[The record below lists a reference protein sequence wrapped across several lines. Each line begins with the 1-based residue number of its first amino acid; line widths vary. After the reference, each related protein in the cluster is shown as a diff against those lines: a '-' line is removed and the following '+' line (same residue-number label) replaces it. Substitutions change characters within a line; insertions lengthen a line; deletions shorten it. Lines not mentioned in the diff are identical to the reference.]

1 MSNNFKT
8 VTIFKEAQE
17 ECVYSA
23 RQLKML
29 QDLEAKYP
37 NRASDS
43 EQAKGYSEE
52 HRQIEPE
59 ECGGSRDEYGLMKKL
74 DNEDLD
80 PAVVSFSEDD
90 ITFLEDDVT
99 FSEDDLQDI
108 TLEEVLRPFVEGEG
122 SLEEAAEELEGV
134 HEQAEEILEEHG
146 DKQLSDLL
154 PGADVSLSDFEDE
167 DEARDT
173 DYANDK
179 DLSKFMDHVLS
190 LYPAKIPRHDGT
202 STVGCERAISFLDR
216 MNGDISRAI
225 REDHDSV
232 LDISKLEDIRVN
244 IMRDVLV
251 LKDHLGKLKKQ
262 IKDSHSKKASG
273 TEAVSKKASEIPAWK
288 SPSGKSVSYKS
299 MKEAD
304 QLEKVATTPNNLVIA
319 VSPFERAISGIMIN
333 AHISAGHPME
343 DVYGFLS
350 EKYNITD
357 REELGIMQLCM
368 DSGFHIF
375 KDRGSYSHDP
385 SKDGDEKRGVDFVR
399 NYFA

>member
-1 MSNNFKT
+1 MSKYMKNA
-8 VTIFKEAQE
+8 IIYKEASPPATDDAGE
-17 ECVYSA
+17 HKGTWYEHG
-23 RQLKML
+23 M
-29 QDLEAKYP
+29 E
-37 NRASDS
+37 
-43 EQAKGYSEE
+43 EQA
-52 HRQIEPE
+52 
-59 ECGGSRDEYGLMKKL
+59 
-74 DNEDLD
+74 NEALD

-90 ITFLEDDVT
+90 IL
-99 FSEDDLQDI
+99 FSEDELQDL
-108 TLEEVLRPFVEGEG
+108 TLEDMLKPFVEGDS
-122 SLEEAAEELEGV
+122 SLEEAAEHLEDI
-134 HEQAEEILEEHG
+134 HEEAEEILSEHG

-154 PGADVSLSDFEDE
+154 PGAGIRLSEFEEE

-190 LYPAKIPRHDGT
+190 LYPAKIPKHDGT

-225 REDHDSV
+225 REDQDNI
-232 LDISKLEDIRVN
+232 LDIAKLEDIRVN

-251 LKDHLGKLKKQ
+251 LKDHLTKLKKQ
-262 IKDSHSKKASG
+262 IKDSHSKKASAS
-273 TEAVSKKASEIPAWK
+273 TRKAASKVPDWK
-288 SPSGKSVSYKS
+288 SPSGKSISYQNLR
-299 MKEAD
+299 EAER
-304 QLEKVATTPNNLVIA
+304 LEKVATTPNNLVIA

-350 EKYNITD
+350 KKYDITD
-357 REELGIMQLCM
+357 REELAIMQLCM

-375 KDRGSYSHDP
+375 KDRGSYSND
-385 SKDGDEKRGVDFVR
+385 SSENGDKRGVDFVK